1 VQDERMRQV
10 RKYDLDVLLLK
21 VLRDCEVLAHT
32 CGSVPDRP
40 HHFASGKVE
49 GEKKGEERKTCFV
62 SKKKSPHEL
71 IMQEVLLIFNL
82 WMVIAY

>member
-1 VQDERMRQV
+1 VAPC
-10 RKYDLDVLLLK
+10 LI
-21 VLRDCEVLAHT
+21 
-32 CGSVPDRP
+32 DRTISQAAK
-40 HHFASGKVE
+40 FE